1 MGPEEDV
8 RRGQGSDN
16 AARLEAERWR
26 AAFDSVL
33 DMVAFLSPDG
43 SMLQCNR
50 AFADF
55 VGRDPDALEGEKC
68 YRLVHDAER
77 RVENCPLLRALKSG
91 TRETLEMSVGQRIFL
106 VVTDPI
112 KEPGKEIGEFVH
124 IIRDITEAKR
134 LEQALRDSEEDFRRM
149 TEDARDGII
158 VAAADG
164 SHLYANRR
172 ACEITGYS
180 AEELSKIG
188 MSGLAHPDELPK
200 LSERLARRIAGE
212 EVPDAYE
219 TAIVRKDGRIV
230 PVEIAGSRIQ
240 WHGQAADAVVVRDI
254 TQRKRLEQE
263 LRESEDRY
271 RTLVERSL
279 QAVLVIED
287 FRIVYANKRCE
298 EVTGYT
304 VAELLA
310 LPPEKVM
317 ELVHPDDRDLVWGR
331 FRERAAGKDVPP
343 NYECRGLRKDGTV
356 RWLEIFAG
364 PIEYRGR
371 RAIQAAVMDIT
382 DARKS
387 QEEMASLQEQF
398 RQAQKM
404 EAIGRLAGGVA
415 HDFNNL
421 LTVIKGTCQLSLHDL
436 PESDPMRQSF
446 EEIMEASD
454 RAAALTR
461 QLLAFGR
468 KQVMEVR
475 VIDLN
480 RVLEGLDKMLR
491 RIIGEDIELVTFL
504 QDGIGMV
511 RADPGQIEQA
521 IINIVINAR
530 DAMPGGGKLTIE
542 TANVYL
548 DEEYVRLHH
557 GVQPGPHVMVSIS
570 DTGAGMTPDVKEHIF
585 EPFFSTKEG
594 GKGTGLGLSTVYGI
608 VKQSRGSVW
617 VYSEPGR
624 GTTFKIY
631 LPRVYAPADAV
642 KERPSGEVPRGSE
655 TVLVVED
662 EEGVRKLAVRVLAQ
676 QGYKTLEAADGAGA
690 LALCGIYKE
699 TVDLIL
705 TDVVIPGMS
714 GRETAERLRAI
725 HPEAKVLYMSGYT
738 DNVIVHHG
746 VLQEGM
752 KFLHKPFTAEGL
764 ARKVR
769 EVLDE

>member
-16 AARLEAERWR
+16 AARPEADLWR
-26 AAFDSVL
+26 AAFDSML
-33 DMVAFLSPDG
+33 DMVVIVRPDG
-43 SMLQCNR
+43 TILQCNR

-55 VGRDPDALEGEKC
+55 VGRDAGTLAGEKC
-68 YRLVHDAER
+68 FRLVPATEGC
-77 RVENCPLLRALKSG
+77 VEDCPIPRALRSG
-91 TRETLEMSVGQRIFL
+91 ARETVEMSVGARTFHF
-106 VVTDPI
+106 VADPI
-112 KEPGKEIGEFVH
+112 REGGGEIVAFVH
-124 IIRDITEAKR
+124 IMRDITETKR
-134 LEQALRDSEEDFRRM
+134 IEQALSASEE
-149 TEDARDGII
+149 
-158 VAAADG
+158 
-164 SHLYANRR
+164 
-172 ACEITGYS
+172 
-180 AEELSKIG
+180 
-188 MSGLAHPDELPK
+188 
-200 LSERLARRIAGE
+200 
-212 EVPDAYE
+212 
-219 TAIVRKDGRIV
+219 
-230 PVEIAGSRIQ
+230 
-240 WHGQAADAVVVRDI
+240 
-254 TQRKRLEQE
+254 
-263 LRESEDRY
+263 RY
-271 RTLVERSL
+271 RALVEKSL
-279 QAVLVIED
+279 QGLLVVDD
-287 FRIVYANKRCE
+287 FRIVYANARCE
-298 EVTGYT
+298 EIAGYA
-304 VAELLA
+304 VEELLA
-310 LPPEKVM
+310 LPLEKVT
-317 ELVHPDDRDLVWGR
+317 ELVHPDDRAFVWGR
-331 FRERAAGKDVPP
+331 FRERLGGKEVSPR
-343 NYECRGLRKDGTV
+343 YQYRILRKDGAV
-356 RWLEIFAG
+356 RWLEMWAA

-371 RAIQAAVMDIT
+371 RAIQAAIVDIT

-387 QEEMASLQEQF
+387 QEEIASLQEQF

-421 LTVIKGTCQLSLHDL
+421 LTVIEGTCQLSLRDL

-446 EEIMEASD
+446 EQIMEASD

-468 KQVMEVR
+468 RQVMEVR

-491 RIIGEDIELVTFL
+491 RIIGEDIELVAFL

-521 IINIVINAR
+521 IINIVVNAR

-570 DTGAGMTPDVKEHIF
+570 DTGAGMTPGVKEHVF

-631 LPRVYAPADAV
+631 LPRVYAPADAA

-690 LALCGIYKE
+690 LALCGEYKE
-699 TVDLIL
+699 PVDLIL
-705 TDVVIPGMS
+705 TDVVMPGMS
-714 GRETAERLRAI
+714 GRETAERLRTI